1 MRIQNRFAVCVHGT
15 GFDTV
20 VGKTYRILTDRVAH
34 GLGCVRVIDE
44 SGEDYL
50 YPATWFVPV
59 RVEKNCQRRL
69 MTALRATTPLA

>member
-1 MRIQNRFAVCVHGT
+1 MRGQNRFAVCVQGT

-69 MTALRATTPLA
+69 VAALRAAASAA